1 MLLLKLN
8 FSFEKEN
15 YFMNK
20 IFRLILI
27 LLGKVPR
34 KVFYLLSELSF
45 FIVYRIFRYRI
56 DTVQKN
62 LKNSFPKHSLID
74 LKKIEKKFYRNFCDV
89 LLESLLIYTITE
101 KELKKRMKLLNP
113 EIFDALYNKN
123 KGAILIG
130 AHYNNW
136 EWMALSLGV
145 YAKQDVFSVY
155 KPLNNKTI
163 NALMLKARERFGAN
177 IVSMASF
184 AKTVLE
190 NKNRATINLMLTDQ
204 SPHKSKVDFYC
215 TFLNQDT
222 PVYLGPEKLVNAA
235 NLELLFIEVHR
246 VKRGFYEMEIV
257 TLKDKSI
264 EKKESKTLLHVNH
277 LEKIINDQPENWL
290 WSHKR
295 WKNSRKK

>member
-1 MLLLKLN
+1 
-8 FSFEKEN
+8 
-15 YFMNK
+15 MNK
-20 IFRLILI
+20 ILPFILILI
-27 LLGKVPR
+27 GKVPY
-34 KVFYLLSELSF
+34 KVLYILSEIMLF
-45 FIVYRIFRYRI
+45 VVYRIFRYRI

-89 LLESLLIYTITE
+89 LLENLLLYTISE

-113 EIFDALYNKN
+113 EIFDALYNNN

-177 IVSMASF
+177 IVPMASF
-184 AKTVLE
+184 AQTVLE
-190 NKNRATINLMLTDQ
+190 NKDRATINLMLTDQ

-222 PVYLGPEKLVNAA
+222 PVYLGPEKLINAT
-235 NLELLFIEVHR
+235 NLELLFVEVHR
-246 VKRGFYEMEIV
+246 VKRGFYEMKIV

-264 EKKESKTLLHVNH
+264 EEKESKTLSHVNH

-295 WKNSRKK
+295 WKHSRKK

>member
-1 MLLLKLN
+1 
-8 FSFEKEN
+8 
-15 YFMNK
+15 MNK
-20 IFRLILI
+20 LLSFILILI
-27 LLGKVPR
+27 GKTPYKLL
-34 KVFYLLSELSF
+34 YLISEILLF
-45 FIVYRIFRYRI
+45 FVYRIFKYRI

-62 LKNSFPKHSLID
+62 LKNSFPKHSLTD
-74 LKKIEKKFYRNFCDV
+74 LTRIEKKFYRNFCDI
-89 LLESLLIYTITE
+89 LLENLLLYTISE
-101 KELKKRMKLLNP
+101 KELQKRMKLLNP
-113 EIFDALYNKN
+113 EIFDSLYNKN

-163 NALMLKARERFGAN
+163 NTLMLKARERFGAN
-177 IVSMASF
+177 IVPMTSF
-184 AKTVLE
+184 VKTVLQ
-190 NKNRATINLMLTDQ
+190 NKNNATINLMLSDQ
-204 SPHKSKVDFYC
+204 SPHKSKVDYYC

-222 PVYLGPEKLVNAA
+222 PVYLGPEKLLNAA
-235 NLELLFIEVHR
+235 KLEFLFVEVHR
-246 VKRGFYEMEIV
+246 IKRGFYEMKIV
-257 TLKDKSI
+257 PLNDKSKE
-264 EKKESKTLLHVNH
+264 EKGSKTLLHVNH

>member
-1 MLLLKLN
+1 
-8 FSFEKEN
+8 
-15 YFMNK
+15 MNK
-20 IFRLILI
+20 ILPFILILI
-27 LLGKVPR
+27 GKVPY
-34 KVFYLLSELSF
+34 KVLYILSEGMLF
-45 FIVYRIFRYRI
+45 VVYRIFRYRI

-62 LKNSFPKHSLID
+62 LKNSFPKHSLTD

-89 LLESLLIYTITE
+89 LLENLLLYTISE

-177 IVSMASF
+177 IVPMASF

-235 NLELLFIEVHR
+235 NLEFLFVEVHR
-246 VKRGFYEMEIV
+246 VKRGFYEMKIV
-257 TLKDKSI
+257 NLKDKSI
-264 EKKESKTLLHVNH
+264 EEKESKTLLHVNH

>member
-1 MLLLKLN
+1 
-8 FSFEKEN
+8 
-15 YFMNK
+15 MNK
-20 IFRLILI
+20 ILPFILILI
-27 LLGKVPR
+27 GKVPY
-34 KVFYLLSELSF
+34 KVLYILSEVMLF
-45 FIVYRIFRYRI
+45 VVYRIFRYRI

-89 LLESLLIYTITE
+89 LLENLLLYTISE

-177 IVSMASF
+177 IVPMASF

-235 NLELLFIEVHR
+235 NLELLFVEVHR
-246 VKRGFYEMEIV
+246 VKRGFYEMKIV
-257 TLKDKSI
+257 TLKDKSK
-264 EKKESKTLLHVNH
+264 EEKESKTLLHVNH

>member
-1 MLLLKLN
+1 
-8 FSFEKEN
+8 
-15 YFMNK
+15 MNK
-20 IFRLILI
+20 ILPFILILI
-27 LLGKVPR
+27 GKVPYR
-34 KVFYLLSELSF
+34 VLYILSEVMLF
-45 FIVYRIFRYRI
+45 VVYRIFRYRI

-89 LLESLLIYTITE
+89 LLENLLLYTISE

-177 IVSMASF
+177 IVPMASF

-235 NLELLFIEVHR
+235 NLELLFVEVHR
-246 VKRGFYEMEIV
+246 VKRGFYEMKIV

-264 EKKESKTLLHVNH
+264 EEKESKTLLHVNH
-277 LEKIINDQPENWL
+277 LEKIIYDQPENWL

>member
-1 MLLLKLN
+1 MSKLLPFIL
-8 FSFEKEN
+8 E
-15 YFMNK
+15 
-20 IFRLILI
+20 LI
-27 LLGKVPR
+27 GKVPY
-34 KVFYLLSELSF
+34 KVLYILSEGMLF
-45 FIVYRIFRYRI
+45 FVYHIFKYRI

-62 LKNSFPKHSLID
+62 LKNSFPKHSLIE

-89 LLESLLIYTITE
+89 IIENLKLFTISE
-101 KELKKRMKLLNP
+101 MELKKRMKLLNP
-113 EIFDALYNKN
+113 KIFIDLFNKN

-163 NALMLKARERFGAN
+163 NAIMLKVRRRFGAN
-177 IVSMASF
+177 IVTMTSF
-184 AKTVLE
+184 AKTVLK
-190 NKNRATINLMLTDQ
+190 NKNRSTINLMLTDQ
-204 SPHKSKVDFYC
+204 SPHKSKVDYYC

-222 PVYLGPEKLVNAA
+222 PVYLGPEKLVNVA
-235 NLELLFIEVHR
+235 NLELLFVEVYR
-246 VKRGFYEMEIV
+246 VKRGFYEMKIV
-257 TLKDKSI
+257 PLKNKL
-264 EKKESKTLLHVNH
+264 KKEKGAKTLLHVNH

>member
-1 MLLLKLN
+1 MSKLLPFIL
-8 FSFEKEN
+8 E
-15 YFMNK
+15 
-20 IFRLILI
+20 LI
-27 LLGKVPR
+27 GKVPY
-34 KVFYLLSELSF
+34 KVLYILSDGMLF
-45 FIVYRIFRYRI
+45 FVYRIFKYRI

-62 LKNSFPKHSLID
+62 LKNSFPKHSLSE

-89 LLESLLIYTITE
+89 IIENLKLFTISE
-101 KELKKRMKLLNP
+101 MELKKRMKLLNP
-113 EIFDALYNKN
+113 KIFIDLFNKN

-163 NALMLKARERFGAN
+163 NAIMLKVRGRFGAN
-177 IVSMASF
+177 IVTMTSF
-184 AKTVLE
+184 AKTVHK
-190 NKNRATINLMLTDQ
+190 NKNRSTINLMLTDQ
-204 SPHKSKVDFYC
+204 SPHKSKVDYYC

-222 PVYLGPEKLVNAA
+222 PVYLGPEKLVNVA
-235 NLELLFIEVHR
+235 NLELLFVEVYR
-246 VKRGFYEMEIV
+246 VKRGFYEMKIV
-257 TLKDKSI
+257 PLKNKL
-264 EKKESKTLLHVNH
+264 KKEKGAKTLLHVNH

>member
-1 MLLLKLN
+1 
-8 FSFEKEN
+8 
-15 YFMNK
+15 MNK
-20 IFRLILI
+20 ILPFILILI
-27 LLGKVPR
+27 GKVPY
-34 KVFYLLSELSF
+34 KVLYILSEVMLF
-45 FIVYRIFRYRI
+45 VVYRIFRYRI

-62 LKNSFPKHSLID
+62 LKNSFPKHSLIY

-89 LLESLLIYTITE
+89 LLENLLLYTISE

-177 IVSMASF
+177 IVPMASF

-235 NLELLFIEVHR
+235 NLELLFVEVHR
-246 VKRGFYEMEIV
+246 IKRGFYEMKIV

-264 EKKESKTLLHVNH
+264 EEKESKTLLHVNH

-295 WKNSRKK
+295 WKKSRKK

>member
-1 MLLLKLN
+1 
-8 FSFEKEN
+8 
-15 YFMNK
+15 MNK
-20 IFRLILI
+20 ILPFILILI
-27 LLGKVPR
+27 GKVPY
-34 KVFYLLSELSF
+34 KVLYILSEVML

-74 LKKIEKKFYRNFCDV
+74 LKKIEKNFYRNFCDV
-89 LLESLLIYTITE
+89 LLENLLLFTISE

-113 EIFDALYNKN
+113 EIFDALYNKD

-163 NALMLKARERFGAN
+163 NALMLKARERYGAN
-177 IVSMASF
+177 VLPMTSF

-235 NLELLFIEVHR
+235 NLELLFVEVHR
-246 VKRGFYEMEIV
+246 VKRGFYEMKIV
-257 TLKDKSI
+257 TLEDKSI
-264 EKKESKTLLHVNH
+264 EEKESKTLLHVNH

>member
-1 MLLLKLN
+1 
-8 FSFEKEN
+8 
-15 YFMNK
+15 MNK
-20 IFRLILI
+20 ILPFILILI
-27 LLGKVPR
+27 GKVPY
-34 KVFYLLSELSF
+34 KVLYILSEVMLF
-45 FIVYRIFRYRI
+45 VVYRIFRYRI

-62 LKNSFPKHSLID
+62 LKNSFPKHSLTD

-89 LLESLLIYTITE
+89 LLENLLLYTISE

-177 IVSMASF
+177 IVPMASF

-235 NLELLFIEVHR
+235 NLELLFVEVHR
-246 VKRGFYEMEIV
+246 IKRGFYEMKII

-264 EKKESKTLLHVNH
+264 EEKESKTLLHVNH

>member
-1 MLLLKLN
+1 
-8 FSFEKEN
+8 
-15 YFMNK
+15 MNK
-20 IFRLILI
+20 ILPFILILI
-27 LLGKVPR
+27 GKVPY
-34 KVFYLLSELSF
+34 KVLYILSEVMLF
-45 FIVYRIFRYRI
+45 VVYRIFRYRI
-56 DTVQKN
+56 DTVQNN

-89 LLESLLIYTITE
+89 LLENLLLYTISE

-113 EIFDALYNKN
+113 EIFDDLYNKN

-145 YAKQDVFSVY
+145 YAKQDIFSVY

-177 IVSMASF
+177 IVPMASF

-222 PVYLGPEKLVNAA
+222 PVYLGPEKLINAT
-235 NLELLFIEVHR
+235 NLELLFVEVHR
-246 VKRGFYEMEIV
+246 VKRGFYEMKIV

-264 EKKESKTLLHVNH
+264 EENESKTLLHVNY
-277 LEKIINDQPENWL
+277 LEKVINDQPENWL

>member
-1 MLLLKLN
+1 
-8 FSFEKEN
+8 
-15 YFMNK
+15 MNK
-20 IFRLILI
+20 ILPFILILI
-27 LLGKVPR
+27 GKVPY
-34 KVFYLLSELSF
+34 KLLYILSEVML

-89 LLESLLIYTITE
+89 LLENLLLYTISE
-101 KELKKRMKLLNP
+101 KELKKRMKLLDP
-113 EIFDALYNKN
+113 EIFDTLYNKD

-163 NALMLKARERFGAN
+163 NALMMKARERFGAN
-177 IVSMASF
+177 TVPMASF
-184 AKTVLE
+184 AKTVLK

-204 SPHKSKVDFYC
+204 SPHKSKVDYYC

-222 PVYLGPEKLVNAA
+222 PVYLGPEKLVNTA

-246 VKRGFYEMEIV
+246 VKRGFYEMKIV
-257 TLKDKSI
+257 TLKDKSK
-264 EKKESKTLLHVNH
+264 EEKESKTLLHVNH

>member
-1 MLLLKLN
+1 
-8 FSFEKEN
+8 
-15 YFMNK
+15 MNK
-20 IFRLILI
+20 IVPFILILI
-27 LLGKVPR
+27 GKVPY
-34 KVFYLLSELSF
+34 KVLYIISETMLF
-45 FIVYRIFRYRI
+45 VVYRIFRYRI
-56 DTVQKN
+56 DTVQNN

-89 LLESLLIYTITE
+89 LLENLLLYTISE

-113 EIFDALYNKN
+113 EIFDALYNNN

-177 IVSMASF
+177 IVPMASF

-222 PVYLGPEKLVNAA
+222 PVYLGPEKLINAT
-235 NLELLFIEVHR
+235 NLELLFVEVHR
-246 VKRGFYEMEIV
+246 VKRGFYEMKIV

-264 EKKESKTLLHVNH
+264 EEKESKTLLHVNH

>member
-1 MLLLKLN
+1 
-8 FSFEKEN
+8 
-15 YFMNK
+15 MNK
-20 IFRLILI
+20 ILPFILILI
-27 LLGKVPR
+27 GKVPY
-34 KVFYLLSELSF
+34 KVLYTLSEVMS

-56 DTVQKN
+56 NTVQKN

-89 LLESLLIYTITE
+89 LLENLLLYTITE
-101 KELKKRMKLLNP
+101 KDLKKRMKLLNP
-113 EIFDALYNKN
+113 KIFDDLYNSN

-130 AHYNNW
+130 AHFNNW

-145 YAKQDVFSVY
+145 YAKQAVFSVY
-155 KPLNNKTI
+155 KPLNNKTM
-163 NALMLKARERFGAN
+163 NTLMLKARERFGAN
-177 IVSMASF
+177 IIPMASF
-184 AKTVLE
+184 AKTVLK

-235 NLELLFIEVHR
+235 NLELLFVEVHR
-246 VKRGFYEMEIV
+246 VKRGFYEMKIV
-257 TLKDKSI
+257 SLKDKSI
-264 EKKESKTLLHVNH
+264 EEKKSKTLLHVNH

>member
-1 MLLLKLN
+1 
-8 FSFEKEN
+8 
-15 YFMNK
+15 MNK
-20 IFRLILI
+20 ILQFILILI
-27 LLGKVPR
+27 GKVPY
-34 KVFYLLSELSF
+34 KVLYIISEVMLF
-45 FIVYRIFRYRI
+45 LVYRIFRYRI

-62 LKNSFPKHSLID
+62 LKNSFLKHSSID

-89 LLESLLIYTITE
+89 LLENLLLYTISE

-113 EIFDALYNKN
+113 EIFDTLYNKDI
-123 KGAILIG
+123 GAILIG

-163 NALMLKARERFGAN
+163 NALMMKARERFGAN
-177 IVSMASF
+177 TVPMASF

-235 NLELLFIEVHR
+235 NLELLFVEVHR
-246 VKRGFYEMEIV
+246 VKRGFYEMKIV
-257 TLKDKSI
+257 TLIDKSK
-264 EKKESKTLLHVNH
+264 EEKESKTLLHINH

>member
-1 MLLLKLN
+1 
-8 FSFEKEN
+8 
-15 YFMNK
+15 MNK
-20 IFRLILI
+20 ILQFILILI
-27 LLGKVPR
+27 GKVPY
-34 KVFYLLSELSF
+34 KVLYILSEVMLF
-45 FIVYRIFRYRI
+45 FVYRIFRYRI

-62 LKNSFPKHSLID
+62 LKNSFIKHSSID

-89 LLESLLIYTITE
+89 LLENLLLYTISE

-113 EIFDALYNKN
+113 EIFDTLYNKD

-163 NALMLKARERFGAN
+163 NALMMKARERFGAN
-177 IVSMASF
+177 TVPMASF

-190 NKNRATINLMLTDQ
+190 NKNRATINLMLSDQ
-204 SPHKSKVDFYC
+204 SPHKSKVDYYC

-246 VKRGFYEMEIV
+246 VKRGFYEMKIV
-257 TLKDKSI
+257 PLKHKSK
-264 EKKESKTLLHVNH
+264 EEKESKTLLHVNH
-277 LEKIINDQPENWL
+277 LETIIIDQPENWL

>member
-1 MLLLKLN
+1 
-8 FSFEKEN
+8 
-15 YFMNK
+15 MNK
-20 IFRLILI
+20 ILPFILILI
-27 LLGKVPR
+27 GKVPYR
-34 KVFYLLSELSF
+34 VLYILSEVMLF
-45 FIVYRIFRYRI
+45 VVYRIFRYRI
-56 DTVQKN
+56 DTIQKN
-62 LKNSFPKHSLID
+62 LKNSFPKHSLTD

-89 LLESLLIYTITE
+89 LLENLLLYTISE

-113 EIFDALYNKN
+113 EIFDALCNKN

-177 IVSMASF
+177 IVPMASF

-235 NLELLFIEVHR
+235 DLKLLFVEVHR
-246 VKRGFYEMEIV
+246 VKRGFYEMKIV

-264 EKKESKTLLHVNH
+264 EEKESKTLLHVNH
-277 LEKIINDQPENWL
+277 LEKIIYDQPENWL

>member
-1 MLLLKLN
+1 ML
-8 FSFEKEN
+8 F
-15 YFMNK
+15 
-20 IFRLILI
+20 
-27 LLGKVPR
+27 V
-34 KVFYLLSELSF
+34 
-45 FIVYRIFRYRI
+45 VYRIFRYRI
-56 DTVQKN
+56 DTVQNN

-89 LLESLLIYTITE
+89 LLENLLLYTISE

-113 EIFDALYNKN
+113 EIFDALYNNN

-177 IVSMASF
+177 IVPMASF

-222 PVYLGPEKLVNAA
+222 PVYLGPEKLVNTA
-235 NLELLFIEVHR
+235 NLELLFVEVHR
-246 VKRGFYEMEIV
+246 VNRGFYEMKIV

-264 EKKESKTLLHVNH
+264 KEKESKTLLHVNH

>member
-1 MLLLKLN
+1 
-8 FSFEKEN
+8 
-15 YFMNK
+15 MNK
-20 IFRLILI
+20 IVPFILILI
-27 LLGKVPR
+27 GKVPY
-34 KVFYLLSELSF
+34 KVLYIISETMLF
-45 FIVYRIFRYRI
+45 VVYRIFRYRI

-89 LLESLLIYTITE
+89 LLENLLLYTISE

-177 IVSMASF
+177 IVPMASF

-235 NLELLFIEVHR
+235 NLELLFVEVHR
-246 VKRGFYEMEIV
+246 VNRGFYEMKIV

-264 EKKESKTLLHVNH
+264 KEKESKTLLHVNH

>member
-1 MLLLKLN
+1 
-8 FSFEKEN
+8 
-15 YFMNK
+15 MNK
-20 IFRLILI
+20 ILPFILILI
-27 LLGKVPR
+27 SKVPY
-34 KVFYLLSELSF
+34 KVLYILSEVLLF
-45 FIVYRIFRYRI
+45 VVYRIFRYRI

-62 LKNSFPKHSLID
+62 LKNSFPKYSLID

-89 LLESLLIYTITE
+89 LLENLLLYTISE

-163 NALMLKARERFGAN
+163 NTLMLKARERFGAN
-177 IVSMASF
+177 IVPMASF
-184 AKTVLE
+184 AKKVLE
-190 NKNRATINLMLTDQ
+190 NKDRATINLMLTDQ

-222 PVYLGPEKLVNAA
+222 PVYLGPEKLINAA
-235 NLELLFIEVHR
+235 NLELLFVEVHR
-246 VKRGFYEMEIV
+246 VKRGFYEMKIV

-264 EKKESKTLLHVNH
+264 EEKESKTLSHVNH

>member
-1 MLLLKLN
+1 
-8 FSFEKEN
+8 
-15 YFMNK
+15 MNK
-20 IFRLILI
+20 IVPFILILI
-27 LLGKVPR
+27 GKVPY
-34 KVFYLLSELSF
+34 KVLYIISETMLF
-45 FIVYRIFRYRI
+45 VVYRIFRYRI

-89 LLESLLIYTITE
+89 LLENLLLYTISE

-177 IVSMASF
+177 IVPMASF

-190 NKNRATINLMLTDQ
+190 NKNKATINLMLTDQ

-222 PVYLGPEKLVNAA
+222 PVYLGPEKLVNTA
-235 NLELLFIEVHR
+235 NLELLFVEVHR
-246 VKRGFYEMEIV
+246 VKRGFYEMKIV

-264 EKKESKTLLHVNH
+264 KEKESKTLLHVNH

>member
-1 MLLLKLN
+1 
-8 FSFEKEN
+8 
-15 YFMNK
+15 MNK
-20 IFRLILI
+20 ILPFILILI
-27 LLGKVPR
+27 GKIPY
-34 KVFYLLSELSF
+34 KLFYLLSEVFLLF
-45 FIVYRIFRYRI
+45 VYRIFKYRI
-56 DTVQKN
+56 DTVQNN
-62 LKNSFPKHSLID
+62 LKNSFPKHSLTD
-74 LKKIEKKFYRNFCDV
+74 LIRIEKKFYRNFCDI
-89 LLESLLIYTITE
+89 LLENLLLYTISE
-101 KELKKRMKLLNP
+101 KELQNRMKLLNP
-113 EIFDALYNKN
+113 EIFDSLYNKN

-177 IVSMASF
+177 IVPMRSF

-190 NKNRATINLMLTDQ
+190 NKNKATINLMLSDQ

-215 TFLNQDT
+215 KFLNQDT
-222 PVYLGPEKLVNAA
+222 PVYLGPEKLLNAA
-235 NLELLFIEVHR
+235 KLEFLFVEVHR
-246 VKRGFYEMEIV
+246 IKRGYYEMKIV
-257 TLKDKSI
+257 PLNDKSKE
-264 EKKESKTLLHVNH
+264 EKGSKTLLHVNH

>member
-1 MLLLKLN
+1 
-8 FSFEKEN
+8 
-15 YFMNK
+15 MNK
-20 IFRLILI
+20 ILPFILILI
-27 LLGKVPR
+27 GKVPY
-34 KVFYLLSELSF
+34 KVLYILSEVMLF
-45 FIVYRIFRYRI
+45 VVYRIFRYRI

-62 LKNSFPKHSLID
+62 LKNSFPKHSLTD

-89 LLESLLIYTITE
+89 LLENLLLYTISE

-113 EIFDALYNKN
+113 EIFDALCNKN

-177 IVSMASF
+177 IVPMASF

-222 PVYLGPEKLVNAA
+222 PFYLGPEKLVNAA
-235 NLELLFIEVHR
+235 NLELLFVEVHR
-246 VKRGFYEMEIV
+246 IKRGFYEMKII

-264 EKKESKTLLHVNH
+264 EEKESKTLLHVNH

>member
-1 MLLLKLN
+1 
-8 FSFEKEN
+8 
-15 YFMNK
+15 MNK
-20 IFRLILI
+20 ILPFILILI
-27 LLGKVPR
+27 GKVPY
-34 KVFYLLSELSF
+34 KVLYILSEVMLF
-45 FIVYRIFRYRI
+45 VVYRIFRYRI

-89 LLESLLIYTITE
+89 LLENLLLYTISE

-177 IVSMASF
+177 IVPMASF

-235 NLELLFIEVHR
+235 NLEFLFVEVHR
-246 VKRGFYEMEIV
+246 VKRGFYEMKIV

-264 EKKESKTLLHVNH
+264 EEKESKTLLHVNH

>member
-1 MLLLKLN
+1 
-8 FSFEKEN
+8 
-15 YFMNK
+15 MNK
-20 IFRLILI
+20 ILPFILILI
-27 LLGKVPR
+27 GKIPY
-34 KVFYLLSELSF
+34 KLFYLLSEVFLLF
-45 FIVYRIFRYRI
+45 VYRIFKYRI
-56 DTVQKN
+56 DTVQNN
-62 LKNSFPKHSLID
+62 LKNSFPKHSLTD
-74 LKKIEKKFYRNFCDV
+74 LTRIEKKFYRNFCDI
-89 LLESLLIYTITE
+89 LLENLLLYTISE
-101 KELKKRMKLLNP
+101 KELQNRMKLLNP
-113 EIFDALYNKN
+113 EIFDSLYNLN

-177 IVSMASF
+177 IVPMRSF

-190 NKNRATINLMLTDQ
+190 NKNKATINLMLSDQ

-215 TFLNQDT
+215 KFLNQDT
-222 PVYLGPEKLVNAA
+222 PVYLGPEKLLNAA
-235 NLELLFIEVHR
+235 KLEFLFVEVHR
-246 VKRGFYEMEIV
+246 IKRGYYEMKIV
-257 TLKDKSI
+257 PLNDKSKE
-264 EKKESKTLLHVNH
+264 EKGSKTLLHVNH

>member
-1 MLLLKLN
+1 
-8 FSFEKEN
+8 
-15 YFMNK
+15 MNK
-20 IFRLILI
+20 ILPFILILI
-27 LLGKVPR
+27 GKVPF
-34 KVFYLLSELSF
+34 KALYIISQVMLF
-45 FIVYRIFRYRI
+45 FVYRIFRYRI

-89 LLESLLIYTITE
+89 LLENLLLYTISE

-113 EIFDALYNKN
+113 EIFDALYNKD
-123 KGAILIG
+123 KGAILVG

-177 IVSMASF
+177 IIPMASF

-222 PVYLGPEKLVNAA
+222 PVYLGPEKIVNAV
-235 NLELLFIEVHR
+235 NLELLFVEVHR
-246 VKRGFYEMEIV
+246 VKRGFYEMKIV
-257 TLKDKSI
+257 TLKDKSK
-264 EKKESKTLLHVNH
+264 EEKESKTLLHVNH